1 MRVSFGGETRRRIAF
16 SRYPVEAEL
25 RAMARKELLAE
36 ADKDGIVIR
45 YMGFDLQDPQTKA
58 PRRRFGNSAFAGLSA
73 CAEFAASLIVDLM
86 VSPAKTSILGV
97 RQNLNVCFRALA
109 R

>member
-1 MRVSFGGETRRRIAF
+1 
-16 SRYPVEAEL
+16 
-25 RAMARKELLAE
+25 MARKELLAE

-58 PRRRFGNSAFAGLSA
+58 PRRGFGNSAFAGSSA

-86 VSPAKTSILGV
+86 VSPAKTSGIDDSKQRFMSGTDGNKYKAIGPALCCV
-97 RQNLNVCFRALA
+97 RKR